1 MTAMTVSIEQKE
13 IRGVTLKFFYTAITV
28 IISITAAVVLTYIN
42 LRDGQNET
50 RKIIQATSVT
60 VENVKDEFQRQ
71 QRLQDDRITTIEQM
85 QRQTDIRLTI
95 METKMGISN
104 PFDK

>member
-1 MTAMTVSIEQKE
+1 MTVSIEQKE